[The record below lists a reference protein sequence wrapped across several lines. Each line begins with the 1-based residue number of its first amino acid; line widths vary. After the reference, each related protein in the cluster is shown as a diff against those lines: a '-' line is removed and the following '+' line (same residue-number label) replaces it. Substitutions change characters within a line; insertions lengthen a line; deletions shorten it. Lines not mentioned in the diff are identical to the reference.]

1 MNFPRRSALLVVL
14 CVASFSASADSD
26 LPEGKGKEA
35 VENNC
40 TDCHSVERIK
50 AQRLDE
56 EGWNG
61 IMREMMETGASIN
74 SDDIQVIVEY
84 LTKNFGP
91 DKKLNVNKAGELE
104 IASVLR
110 LTSAEAKAIVQHRTR
125 NGEFKNLSDLEKVD
139 GLAEKIKAKKA
150 LIEF

>member
-1 MNFPRRSALLVVL
+1 MKSLLLSALLFAVL
-14 CVASFSASADSD
+14 ALSCPVAADSG

-56 EGWNG
+56 EGWDG
-61 IMREMMETGASIN
+61 ILREMMETGASVN
-74 SDDIQVIVEY
+74 PDDIHVIVEY
-84 LTKNFGP
+84 LAKNFGP
-91 DKKLNVNKAGELE
+91 DKKLNVNKAGALE
-104 IASVLR
+104 IATVLR
-110 LTSAEAKAIVQHRTR
+110 FTSSEAAAIVQYRTR
-125 NGEFKNLSDLEKVD
+125 NGKFKDLSELEKVE
-139 GLAEKIKAKKA
+139 GLAEKIEAKKS

>member
-1 MNFPRRSALLVVL
+1 MNLPLLSALFFALL
-14 CVASFSASADSD
+14 AGALPGAAGSD
-26 LPEGKGKEA
+26 LPEGKGKDA

-40 TDCHSVERIK
+40 TDCHSLERIK

-61 IMREMMETGASIN
+61 IMREMMETGAYIN
-74 SDDIQVIVEY
+74 PEDIQVIVQY

-91 DKKLNVNKAGELE
+91 DKKLNVNKAGSLE

-110 LTSAEAKAIVQHRTR
+110 LTSSEAEAIVQYRAR
-125 NGEFKNLSDLEKVD
+125 NGKFKNLSELEKVD
-139 GLAEKIKAKKA
+139 GLAEKIEAKKA

>member
-1 MNFPRRSALLVVL
+1 
-14 CVASFSASADSD
+14 
-26 LPEGKGKEA
+26 

-40 TDCHSVERIK
+40 TDCHSLERIK

-61 IMREMMETGASIN
+61 IMREMMETGAYIN
-74 SDDIQVIVEY
+74 PEDIQVIVQY

-91 DKKLNVNKAGELE
+91 DKKLNVNKAGSLE

-110 LTSAEAKAIVQHRTR
+110 LTSSEAEAIVQYRAR
-125 NGEFKNLSDLEKVD
+125 NGKFKNLSELEKVD
-139 GLAEKIKAKKA
+139 GLAEKIEAKKA